1 MTVVLDSS
9 VIVAALL
16 QEPGGDQVADFM
28 GEGLIST
35 VNVAEVYAIFTRR
48 NLSKATLATFL
59 GYRGIEIVPLSV
71 AVAEAT
77 GRMVAMTASAGLSLG
92 DRACLALGISRRA
105 IVLTADRAWL
115 QFAEPLGLEI
125 KIIR

>member
-16 QEPGGDQVADFM
+16 QEPGGDQVADCM

-48 NLSKATLATFL
+48 SLPQSILATFL
-59 GYRGIEIVPLSV
+59 GYRGIEIVPLSL

-92 DRACLALGISRRA
+92 DRACLALGLSRRA
-105 IVLTADRAWL
+105 TILTADRAWL

>member
-1 MTVVLDSS
+1 MDSS

-16 QEPGGDQVADFM
+16 HEQGGDQVADFM

-48 NLSKATLATFL
+48 GLSPAILATFL
-59 GYRGIEIVPLSV
+59 GYRGIEIVPLSL
-71 AVAEAT
+71 AVAETA
-77 GRMVAMTASAGLSLG
+77 GRMIALTASAGLSLG
-92 DRACLALGISRRA
+92 DRACLALGLSRQA
-105 IVLTADRAWL
+105 MILTADRTWL
-115 QFAEPLGLEI
+115 QFAEPLGIEI